1 MRCQK
6 EIKLREIMKK
16 YVSKKRREVEKE
28 LLMYLRNYRFFKS
41 RFTHKNELDSLI
53 NDIVEELKS
62 DI

>member
-1 MRCQK
+1 
-6 EIKLREIMKK
+6 MKK